1 MTDRDTRVTVGGS
14 PRARHLQ
21 VRRLGRNRFTA
32 AKQAMFMAV
41 LAETANVT
49 MAMEAAG
56 VTRAAV
62 YRLRKESEAFA
73 AAWKEAL
80 ADGIEQ
86 LEMMVLERALNGT
99 EKPVGRAEDG
109 RTTRVFDERLILQL
123 LKAHK
128 PEVYGVAPWRARH
141 QTEPMPRPVANVEEA
156 RARLLA
162 LLDEMEEGGEL
173 SDG

>member
-1 MTDRDTRVTVGGS
+1 MKDGDTRVTVGGS
-14 PRARHLQ
+14 PHARHLQ
-21 VRRLGRNRFTA
+21 VRRLGRRRFTA
-32 AKQAMFMAV
+32 AKQAKFMAV

-62 YRLRKESEAFA
+62 YRLRKESDAFA
-73 AAWKEAL
+73 TAWKEAL
-80 ADGIEQ
+80 AEGIEQ

-99 EKPVGRAEDG
+99 EKPIGRGEGA
-109 RTTRVFDERLILQL
+109 RTTRVFDERMILHL

-128 PEVYGVAPWRARH
+128 PEVYGVAPWRART
-141 QTEPMPRPVANVEEA
+141 QAEPMPSPVANVEEA

-162 LLDEMEEGGEL
+162 LLEEMEGTRSKEP
-173 SDG
+173 